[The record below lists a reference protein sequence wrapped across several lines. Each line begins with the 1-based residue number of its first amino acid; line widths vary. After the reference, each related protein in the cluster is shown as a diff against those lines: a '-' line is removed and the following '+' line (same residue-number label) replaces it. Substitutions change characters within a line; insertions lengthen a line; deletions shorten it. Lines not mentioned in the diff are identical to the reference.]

1 MPSACSRSHFD
12 AGPPAGKNRR
22 IGLWG
27 GNAFRNGA
35 SDKEI
40 STKLMT
46 LPKRL
51 FADPPTRRSGAPAG
65 R

>member
-1 MPSACSRSHFD
+1 MPSACSLSHFD
-12 AGPPAGKNRR
+12 AMPGGNYRR

-27 GNAFRNGA
+27 GNAFRNGD
-35 SDKEI
+35 SDTEI

-51 FADPPTRRSGAPAG
+51 FADPPTRRSGAPTG

>member
-12 AGPPAGKNRR
+12 AGPGGNYRR

-27 GNAFRNGA
+27 GNAFRNGDI
-35 SDKEI
+35 DKEI

-51 FADPPTRRSGAPAG
+51 FAEPATHRSGAPAG